1 MKRPHGCDTLLNLHE
16 LFPLC
21 QNENKT
27 KGTLV
32 HERERITLLSKG
44 TPSLGTPCHGA
55 PALDIPNYP
64 RTWMSSTED

>member
-1 MKRPHGCDTLLNLHE
+1 MRFMAIWDQKYIL
-16 LFPLC
+16 
-21 QNENKT
+21 NKT

-44 TPSLGTPCHGA
+44 TPSLATPGHGT